1 MYKVLALIVLLLA
14 LIWFFAPKSQGAV
27 ADSEKKKKPSGTG
40 GSCQCNGGEVASA
53 GAVTGF
59 AL

>member
-14 LIWFFAPKSQGAV
+14 LIWFFAPKSQAV
-27 ADSEKKKKPSGTG
+27 ADSEKKKPAGTG
-40 GSCQCNGGEVASA
+40 GSCQCNGGGEVASA